1 MYPDKVVR
9 EMTGV
14 SKSLLADLREEYI
27 KYGLIK
33 EFEHLNDTHIADL
46 ERVQQT
52 RQDGKTVSQ
61 AIRKVV
67 RERALKTLLQECK
80 HGFEE
85 LHEMINR
92 FEVKLERLEKFA
104 DRE

>member
-1 MYPDKVVR
+1 MYPDKIVR

-14 SKSLLADLREEYI
+14 SKSLLADLRAEYR

-46 ERVQQT
+46 ERVQQI
-52 RQDGKTVSQ
+52 RQEGKTVSQ
-61 AIRKVV
+61 AIRKIV

-80 HGFEE
+80 YGFEE
-85 LHEMINR
+85 LHELIDR
-92 FEVKLERLEKFA
+92 FEVKLDRLEQFTN
-104 DRE
+104 RE

>member
-14 SKSLLADLREEYI
+14 SKSLLADLREEYR

-33 EFEHLNDTHIADL
+33 EFDHLNDTHIADL
-46 ERVQQT
+46 ERVQQM
-52 RQDGKTVSQ
+52 RQDGRTVSQ
-61 AIRKVV
+61 AIRIIV

-80 HGFEE
+80 YGFEE
-85 LHEMINR
+85 LHEMIDR
-92 FEVKLERLEKFA
+92 FEVKLNRLEQFSN
-104 DRE
+104 RE